1 MKIIVIKQ
9 NLGGEETWRYE
20 GKIIKRGKDYVI
32 LEAFFD
38 RKDMEFHGI
47 CLCEGDRFVETYYFD
62 RWYNVFEIFN
72 REDGKFKGWYCNI
85 STPAV
90 ETDGRISYR
99 DLALDLLVYPD
110 GRQLI
115 LDEDEF
121 KALEL
126 SPQDRDRA
134 LTALAELQ
142 ENFSNEIGLVGDHP
156 S

>member
-9 NLGGEETWRYE
+9 NLGGEETWRYD
-20 GKIIKRGKDYVI
+20 GKVIKRGHDYVI

-47 CLCEGDRFVETYYFD
+47 CLCKGDRFVETYYFD

-72 REDGKFKGWYCNI
+72 RDDGEFKGWYCNI

-90 ETDGRISYR
+90 EKDGRITYQ

-121 KALEL
+121 EALEL

-134 LTALAELQ
+134 INALAELQ
-142 ENFSNEIGLVGDHP
+142 EYFLSEMGIVSDHP